1 MQHKLT
7 DASVFRTSL
16 VSHSGNPSFYSG
28 KKNKVIY
35 SVIIY

>member
-1 MQHKLT
+1 MQQPLT

-16 VSHSGNPSFYSG
+16 VSCSGDPSFYSG